1 MATYKA
7 PLEDMRFVLNDVFE
21 ADKLW
26 ASMSATAEVTRDLS
40 DAILDGKKVL
50 EIRRG
55 NHKKHIGKRIGLCFS
70 GTSAMLAAAAWTAS
84 PEHRKKRECCWR
96 GSR

>member
-40 DAILDGKKVL
+40 DAILDEAGKMVENL
-50 EIRRG
+50 LFPLNREG
-55 NHKKHIGKRIGLCFS
+55 DEQGCHFDNAEV
-70 GTSAMLAAAAWTAS
+70 TT
-84 PEHRKKRECCWR
+84 PEGFK
-96 GSR
+96 

>member
-40 DAILDGKKVL
+40 DAILDEAGKMV
-50 EIRRG
+50 
-55 NHKKHIGKRIGLCFS
+55 
-70 GTSAMLAAAAWTAS
+70 
-84 PEHRKKRECCWR
+84 
-96 GSR
+96 

>member
-26 ASMSATAEVTRDLS
+26 ASMSATAAS
-40 DAILDGKKVL
+40 
-50 EIRRG
+50 
-55 NHKKHIGKRIGLCFS
+55 
-70 GTSAMLAAAAWTAS
+70 AAAVS
-84 PEHRKKRECCWR
+84 GR
-96 GSR
+96 